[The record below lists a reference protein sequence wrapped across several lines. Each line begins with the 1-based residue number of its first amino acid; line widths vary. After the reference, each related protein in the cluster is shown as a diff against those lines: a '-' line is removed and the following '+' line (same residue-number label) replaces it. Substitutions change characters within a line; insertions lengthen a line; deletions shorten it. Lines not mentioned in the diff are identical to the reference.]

1 MRIVQC
7 LCGPARHCIVAIAY
21 MPGITSAQKELR
33 SFDDVTLTEANAAK
47 YTEGFV
53 EELIAVKAIY
63 PWCGICNAK
72 RPAWVFEDSPTKYH
86 TMEEAEAALGES
98 QRQQAI
104 TRQMM
109 EGRN

>member
-21 MPGITSAQKELR
+21 S
-33 SFDDVTLTEANAAK
+33 SFDDVTLTEANPAK

-53 EELIAVKAIY
+53 EELIAVKAIN

-86 TMEEAEAALGES
+86 TMEEAEAALRES
-98 QRQQAI
+98 ERQQAI